1 MALPCSVN
9 GEAYVELEVPFSRWL
24 VHVSGKMVLAVA
36 WELSQGCQPGV
47 FLILHL
53 GFSVAFLGLP
63 HSMETG
69 LQERMF

>member
-1 MALPCSVN
+1 MST
-9 GEAYVELEVPFSRWL
+9 GEAFLGLEVAFSRWL
-24 VHVSGKMVLAVA
+24 IHVTGKVVLAVE

-53 GFSVAFLGLP
+53 GFSIGFLGLP
-63 HSMETG
+63 HSMEAG